1 MSEFEYTK
9 EEKELNKVIK
19 YNQKLSENLLN
30 TEDYKK
36 VRNSADENIK
46 SSEKLLKELG
56 YEKEFVKLKSNIQG
70 TIKNSKLQHG
80 SDVEE
85 WNVLLQKAEEEIP
98 EEVFLEDI
106 LSPAEITRIYNEL
119 DEINK
124 EFSQKTSIVNKTD
137 LSFLAIAI
145 ALQVTKAMLFPYFA
159 EKAKYGESFDEAE
172 RLIHNDKSI
181 EKAHREANDSFRD
194 KYSEKHGKGYWINI
208 LYQTPPYDITKGS
221 KDLGINMQG
230 KYHRLYTLGHD
241 PILGWLFG
249 TANILTDVITMNNF
263 QSYRVERK
271 PNMRITG
278 EKVRIDKLFE
288 ESYQVIKA
296 DYLNLLAAIFAQAQ
310 HLKSDEYTK
319 VGLPVPLLA
328 SFNETFASNLYKKQY
343 DALCFSRDVKIVS
356 TSYVVSVFIDMII
369 SSVHSLFRSESED
382 QELYNVR
389 TRKILLISNMIASTS
404 SVLNAY
410 ITKNPKKLDIGSLL
424 LTITHLF
431 TDVRFMAKI
440 KDEFIHNEINQK
452 VCQELEETDKIFR
465 EYL

>member
-194 KYSEKHGKGYWINI
+194 KYS
-208 LYQTPPYDITKGS
+208 LSDS
-221 KDLGINMQG
+221 
-230 KYHRLYTLGHD
+230 TL
-241 PILGWLFG
+241 
-249 TANILTDVITMNNF
+249 
-263 QSYRVERK
+263 
-271 PNMRITG
+271 
-278 EKVRIDKLFE
+278 
-288 ESYQVIKA
+288 
-296 DYLNLLAAIFAQAQ
+296 
-310 HLKSDEYTK
+310 
-319 VGLPVPLLA
+319 
-328 SFNETFASNLYKKQY
+328 
-343 DALCFSRDVKIVS
+343 
-356 TSYVVSVFIDMII
+356 
-369 SSVHSLFRSESED
+369 
-382 QELYNVR
+382 
-389 TRKILLISNMIASTS
+389 
-404 SVLNAY
+404 
-410 ITKNPKKLDIGSLL
+410 
-424 LTITHLF
+424 
-431 TDVRFMAKI
+431 
-440 KDEFIHNEINQK
+440 
-452 VCQELEETDKIFR
+452 
-465 EYL
+465 